1 MGQDDLK
8 FPKSDIPD
16 SPHQPE
22 LIIRDH
28 AMKNYHT
35 NSHKMR
41 WLKDVIDIT
50 DAHRFVDDFD
60 TFISPVSGDGCE
72 NVFAWDETVAAGG
85 GTCALTDMVNG
96 VLLLSTGQTEND
108 AIELAKPFE
117 AFMCEDC
124 YPLYAEIRFKISE
137 AIQSDFWFG
146 LVIGQGW
153 FGTPA
158 DAIIFESV
166 DGDASIRFITR
177 TGAAQTL
184 IDTGIDL
191 ADNTWIRLGFH
202 WDGDGTVR
210 YFVIADGNAPQTILA
225 AGAHTTHIPT
235 TELQPGFGI
244 RSGAD
249 GAQLLYIDYVKCVQ
263 LRVIE

>member
-8 FPKSDIPD
+8 FPKCDLPD

-28 AMKNYHT
+28 AMKNYHI

-60 TFISPVSGDGCE
+60 TFISPVVGDGVA
-72 NVFAWDETVAAGG
+72 NIYAWDETVANV
-85 GTCALTDMVNG
+85 GTAALTDMVNG

-108 AIELAKPFE
+108 AIELVKPFE

-146 LVIGQGW
+146 LVIDEGW
-153 FGTPA
+153 FGTPD
-158 DAIIFESV
+158 DAIIFDSV
-166 DGDASIRFITR
+166 DGNASIRFITR
-177 TGAAQTL
+177 TGGVQTLTDTL
-184 IDTGIDL
+184 IDF

-210 YFVIADGNAPQTILA
+210 WFVIADGNAPQTILA
-225 AGAHTTHIPT
+225 AGSHITHIPT
-235 TELQPGFGI
+235 TELQLGFGI

>member
-8 FPKSDIPD
+8 FPKCDLPD

-22 LIIRDH
+22 LIIRDF
-28 AMKNYHT
+28 AMKNYHI

-60 TFISPVSGDGCE
+60 TFISPVAADGVE
-72 NVFAWDETVAAGG
+72 NIFAWDETVSNVATA
-85 GTCALTDMVNG
+85 ALTDMVNG

-108 AIELAKPFE
+108 AIELVKPFE
-117 AFMCEDC
+117 AFKCVDC

-146 LVIGQGW
+146 LVIDQGW
-153 FGTPA
+153 FGTP
-158 DAIIFESV
+158 DEAIIFESV
-166 DGDASIRFITR
+166 DGDASIRFVTR
-177 TGAAQTL
+177 TGGVQTL
-184 IDTGIDL
+184 ADTGIDL
-191 ADNTWIRLGFH
+191 ADGTWIRLGFH

-235 TELQPGFGI
+235 TELQLGFGI
-244 RSGAD
+244 RSGD
-249 GAQLLYIDYVKCVQ
+249 SGAQLLYIDYVKCVQ

>member
-8 FPKSDIPD
+8 FPKCDVPD

-28 AMKNYHT
+28 QMKNYHI
-35 NSHKMR
+35 NSHKVR

-60 TFISPVSGDGCE
+60 SFISPVVGDGVA
-72 NVFAWDETVAAGG
+72 NIYAWTETVVGG
-85 GTCALTDMVNG
+85 GAATLIDMVNG
-96 VLLLSTGQTEND
+96 VLLLETGQTEND

-117 AFMCEDC
+117 AFMCEEC
-124 YPLYAEIRFKISE
+124 YPLYAEIRFKIGGV
-137 AIQSDFWFG
+137 IQSDFWFG
-146 LVIGQGW
+146 LVTGEGW
-153 FGTPA
+153 FGTPD
-158 DAIIFESV
+158 DAIIFDSV
-166 DGDASIRFITR
+166 DGNASIRFITR

-184 IDTGIDL
+184 TDTGIDFTDL
-191 ADNTWIRLGFH
+191 TWIRLGFH
-202 WDGDGTVR
+202 WDGDETIR
-210 YFVIADGNAPQTILA
+210 WFVIADGNAPQVILA
-225 AGAHTTHIPT
+225 AGAHTTHVPT
-235 TELQPGFGI
+235 TELQLGFGI

-249 GAQLLYIDYVKCVQ
+249 GGQALYVDYVKCVQ